1 MAEREAA
8 PQAAELPLAEV
19 TARKRSRLSAVWII
33 PIIAALL
40 GGWIAVQKLLAE
52 GPTIEISFA
61 SADGLEAGKTTVKY
75 NGVDVGRIESLRV
88 APDRQRILASV
99 QMAPSAR
106 DWLVDGTA
114 FWVVSA
120 RIAAGGVSGL
130 GTLLSGSYIGMQI
143 GTGSERVR
151 SFTALAV
158 PPVVAANAPGRYFQL
173 TAANLGSLD
182 FGTPIYF
189 RRLQV
194 GQVASYKLDDDGRG
208 LTIRVFVNAPY
219 DRYVKTETRFWQA
232 SGLDVSLNADGLDV
246 RTESLTSIL
255 IGGLAFDTPADNAD
269 AEPAAADT
277 TFELFDDQMSAMK
290 APERGSIRYV
300 LHFDESVRG
309 LAVGAPMTFLG
320 MPVGEVVSVRLEA
333 DRRKKDVSVRARV
346 LVAAYPQRFLD
357 VLADPQVLTG
367 GSKAITPAL
376 RKALMDGLVARGLR
390 AQLQPGSLLT
400 GQLYVALT
408 YVPQAPKATIDWRSD
423 PPVFPS
429 VKGSFTDIEA
439 RLTSIL
445 AKVEALPF
453 EAIGKDLQQSL
464 ATLAK
469 TLQDVDALVKR
480 WDGELTPEL
489 TSTIAETRRTLV
501 AAERTFAGA
510 GKAVA
515 PDSQL
520 MSELQAT
527 VVEVKRA
534 AQSIRVLADYLER
547 HPEALLRGKSEEA
560 QE

>member
-1 MAEREAA
+1 M
-8 PQAAELPLAEV
+8 
-19 TARKRSRLSAVWII
+19 
-33 PIIAALL
+33 
-40 GGWIAVQKLLAE
+40 
-52 GPTIEISFA
+52 
-61 SADGLEAGKTTVKY
+61 
-75 NGVDVGRIESLRV
+75 
-88 APDRQRILASV
+88 
-99 QMAPSAR
+99 
-106 DWLVDGTA
+106 
-114 FWVVSA
+114 
-120 RIAAGGVSGL
+120 
-130 GTLLSGSYIGMQI
+130 
-143 GTGSERVR
+143 
-151 SFTALAV
+151 
-158 PPVVAANAPGRYFQL
+158 
-173 TAANLGSLD
+173 
-182 FGTPIYF
+182 
-189 RRLQV
+189 
-194 GQVASYKLDDDGRG
+194 
-208 LTIRVFVNAPY
+208 
-219 DRYVKTETRFWQA
+219 
-232 SGLDVSLNADGLDV
+232 
-246 RTESLTSIL
+246 
-255 IGGLAFDTPADNAD
+255 
-269 AEPAAADT
+269 
-277 TFELFDDQMSAMK
+277 
-290 APERGSIRYV
+290 
-300 LHFDESVRG
+300 
-309 LAVGAPMTFLG
+309 
-320 MPVGEVVSVRLEA
+320 
-333 DRRKKDVSVRARV
+333 RARV

-464 ATLAK
+464 ATLGK

-534 AQSIRVLADYLER
+534 AQSIRVLADYLEC